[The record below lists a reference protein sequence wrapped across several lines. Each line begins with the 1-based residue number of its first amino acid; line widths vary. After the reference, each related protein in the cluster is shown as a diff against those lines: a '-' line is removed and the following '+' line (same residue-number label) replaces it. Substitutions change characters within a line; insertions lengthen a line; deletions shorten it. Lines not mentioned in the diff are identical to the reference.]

1 MDPKVIATINEVPP
15 IGSSTY
21 DWVEAL
27 AQEATGDSTATVQYV
42 PNDSGG
48 YDVVVR

>member
-1 MDPKVIATINEVPP
+1 MDPKVIVTINEVPP

-27 AQEATGDSTATVQYV
+27 AQEATGDSAAAVQYV
-42 PNDSGG
+42 PKDAGG